1 MIGALSLKGV
11 EKMNKAEMKKG
22 MLLKREEESGTC
34 LYRVLE
40 LEEERILVMES
51 SGKATL

>member
-1 MIGALSLKGV
+1 
-11 EKMNKAEMKKG
+11 MNKAEMKKG